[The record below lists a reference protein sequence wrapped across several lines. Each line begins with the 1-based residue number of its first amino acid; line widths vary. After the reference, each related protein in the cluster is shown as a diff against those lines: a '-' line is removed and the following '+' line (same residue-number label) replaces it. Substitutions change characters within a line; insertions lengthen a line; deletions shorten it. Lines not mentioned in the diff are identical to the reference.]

1 MECVICSA
9 PVAEGR
15 WELGY
20 DYCTDKDCVAT
31 ALVERRSK
39 LRLIHMPKQGH
50 AYVFA
55 DSPDLKYGK
64 SSGRT

>member
-1 MECVICSA
+1 MNCIICSS
-9 PVAEGR
+9 PIAEGR
-15 WELGY
+15 VELGY
-20 DYCTDKDCVAT
+20 TYCMDKYCVSK

-39 LRLIHMPKQGH
+39 VRLIHMPKQGH
-50 AYVFA
+50 TYVFA